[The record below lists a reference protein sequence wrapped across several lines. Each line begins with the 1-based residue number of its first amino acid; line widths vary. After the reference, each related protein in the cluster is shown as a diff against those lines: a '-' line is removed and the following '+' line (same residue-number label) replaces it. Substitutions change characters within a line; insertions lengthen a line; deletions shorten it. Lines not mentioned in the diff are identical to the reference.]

1 MVESLFPMS
10 LGLDA
15 MYFDAPDLGIPCKL
29 LPQSLVVVGASTFP
43 SKNVVRLEADH
54 DVNFASVA

>member
-15 MYFDAPDLGIPCKL
+15 MYFDAPDPGILCEL
-29 LPQSLVVVGASTFP
+29 LPQSLVVLGASTFP
-43 SKNVVRLEADH
+43 SKNVAGREADY
-54 DVNFASVA
+54 DVNFAFVA